1 MQKEISHTHTHT
13 QTEQSSTQ
21 AQSHRQT
28 DRPCGA
34 GSEVRV
40 LWDSLATVVQ
50 VTAVTGVTLHSQV
63 TVRTRGRLAG
73 DLRAEQ

>member
-13 QTEQSSTQ
+13 NRAEQYTGTVTES
-21 AQSHRQT
+21 QT

-50 VTAVTGVTLHSQV
+50 VTAVTGVALHSQV

-73 DLRAEQ
+73 DLRAE